1 MASIANI
8 KRLMN
13 DETFKDV
20 LAEVIERQVHVFLNP
35 ESSTEERDE
44 AHDIVKAIGKVNDY
58 LDSVIADEAIRDR
71 RNNK

>member
-35 ESSTEERDE
+35 ESSTGERDE